1 MHNDILAHLDDPQH
15 LEQLYR
21 ADKPTFRKAFDSL
34 YPQIEN
40 NLLAK
45 AWHERLS
52 YSQDGLLWGTTHDR
66 MVVLLASVVAA
77 FLTKLPVILSL
88 APDYY
93 YPRNIGFIAF
103 PLLIGYFAWK
113 QTVPRQTG
121 IVLVVLMGLAAVYIN
136 WLPQAPS
143 SDTLILACLHLPLWL
158 WSLLGFTFTGGHL
171 RRDANWLGFLRY
183 NGELVVMTA
192 VLLLACGLATAI
204 TINLFN
210 LIGWNIID
218 FYSNYV
224 VICGLAALPIV
235 ATYLTQVQPALVGKV
250 SPVIARLFSPFAL
263 VMLLIYLVAMTA
275 SGKNLYH
282 DRAFLLLF
290 NGLLVGVMALIFFS
304 VAGTG
309 CVHQNRVQL
318 LILFLLSIVTILVN
332 GIALS
337 AILFRIA
344 EWGITPN
351 RAAVLGS
358 NVLIL
363 CHLLLVGFRLWQAT
377 TRRSDLSPISRSM
390 AYFLPVYSAW
400 TAVVVFAFP
409 MLFGFK

>member
-1 MHNDILAHLDDPQH
+1 MHNDILAHLDNPQY

-21 ADKPTFRKAFDSL
+21 ADKPAFRKAFDSL

-52 YSQDGLLWGTTHDR
+52 YNPDGLSWGTPRDR
-66 MVVLLASVVAA
+66 VVVLLASVVAA
-77 FLTKLPVILSL
+77 LLAKLPAILSL
-88 APDYY
+88 APGYY

-121 IVLVVLMGLAAVYIN
+121 IVLAVLMGLAAVYIN
-136 WLPQAPS
+136 WLPQAPT

-158 WSLLGFTFTGGHL
+158 WSLLGFTFTGGRL

-210 LIGWNIID
+210 LIGWNIIG

-224 VICGLAALPIV
+224 VICSLAALPIV

-309 CVHQNRVQL
+309 SVHQNRVQL
-318 LILFLLSIVTILVN
+318 LILFLLSIVTILIN

-363 CHLLLVGFRLWQAT
+363 CHLLLVGFRLWQVT

-400 TAVVVFAFP
+400 AVVVVFVFP
-409 MLFGFK
+409 LLFGFK

>member
-1 MHNDILAHLDDPQH
+1 MHNDILAHLDNPRY
-15 LEQLYR
+15 LEELYR

-66 MVVLLASVVAA
+66 MVVLLASVVAVLLA
-77 FLTKLPVILSL
+77 KLPAILSL
-88 APDYY
+88 SPDYY

-158 WSLLGFTFTGGHL
+158 WSLLGFTFTGGRL

-224 VICGLAALPIV
+224 VICGLAALPIM

-304 VAGTG
+304 VAETSS
-309 CVHQNRVQL
+309 VHQNRVQL

-363 CHLLLVGFRLWQAT
+363 CHLLLVGFRLWQAIT
-377 TRRSDLSPISRSM
+377 QRSDLSPISRSM

>member
-1 MHNDILAHLDDPQH
+1 MHNDILAHLDDPH
-15 LEQLYR
+15 YLEQLYR

-34 YPQIEN
+34 YPQVAS

-45 AWHERLS
+45 AWYERLN
-52 YSQDGLLWGTTHDR
+52 YSQDGLMWGTARDR
-66 MVVLLASVVAA
+66 TFVLLASLVAA
-77 FLTKLPVILSL
+77 LLAKLPVILSL
-88 APDYY
+88 ATDYY
-93 YPRNIGFIAF
+93 YPRNMGFIVF

-113 QTVPRQTG
+113 QTISRQTS
-121 IVLVVLMGLAAVYIN
+121 IVLAVLMGLAAVYIN
-136 WLPQAPS
+136 WLPQAPT

-158 WSLLGFTFTGGHL
+158 WSLLGFTFTGGRL
-171 RRDANWLGFLRY
+171 QRDANWLGFLRY

-192 VLLLACGLATAI
+192 LLLLACGLATGI
-204 TINLFN
+204 TIGLFN
-210 LIGWNIID
+210 LIGWNIVD
-218 FYSNYV
+218 FYVNYV
-224 VICGLAALPIV
+224 VIGGLAALPIV
-235 ATYLTQVQPALVGKV
+235 ATYLTQVQPALVGMV

-282 DRAFLLLF
+282 DQEFLLLF
-290 NGLLVGVMALIFFS
+290 NGLLIGVMALIFFS
-304 VAGTG
+304 VAETSSAN
-309 CVHQNRVQL
+309 QNRVQV

-351 RAAVLGS
+351 RAAVLGG
-358 NVLIL
+358 NVLML
-363 CHLLLVGFRLWQAT
+363 CHLLTVGFRLWQAI

-390 AYFLPVYSAW
+390 AYFLPAYSGW
-400 TAVVVFAFP
+400 SAVVVVVFP
-409 MLFGFK
+409 LLFGFR

>member
-1 MHNDILAHLDDPQH
+1 MRDDILLHLDDPRY

-34 YPQIEN
+34 YPQVET

-45 AWHERLS
+45 AWHERLNH
-52 YSQDGLLWGTTHDR
+52 SQEGLTWGTPRDR
-66 MVVLLASVVAA
+66 TVVLLASL
-77 FLTKLPVILSL
+77 LTALLAKLPTLLSL
-88 APDYY
+88 AKDFY
-93 YPRNIGFIAF
+93 YPRNIGFIVF

-113 QTVPRQTG
+113 RTVPRQTG
-121 IVLVVLMGLAAVYIN
+121 ILLALLMGLAVVYIN
-136 WLPQAPS
+136 CLPQNLT

-158 WSLLGFTFTGGHL
+158 WSLLGFTFTGGRL
-171 RRDANWLGFLRY
+171 RRDADWLGFLRY

-204 TINLFN
+204 TINLFR

-218 FYSNYV
+218 FYVNNV
-224 VICGLAALPIV
+224 VVCGLAALPIV

-263 VMLLIYLVAMTA
+263 AMLAIYLVAMTA

-282 DRAFLLLF
+282 DREFLLLF

-304 VAGTG
+304 VAEISS
-309 CVHQNRVQL
+309 VAQSRVQV
-318 LILFLLSIVTILVN
+318 LILFLLSVVTILVN

-351 RAAVLGS
+351 RAAVLVG
-358 NVLIL
+358 NVLVL
-363 CHLLLVGFRLWQAT
+363 CHLLVVGYRLWQAIAQ
-377 TRRSDLSPISRSM
+377 RSDLSPISRSM

-400 TAVVVFAFP
+400 SAVVVFVFP
-409 MLFGFK
+409 LLFGFR